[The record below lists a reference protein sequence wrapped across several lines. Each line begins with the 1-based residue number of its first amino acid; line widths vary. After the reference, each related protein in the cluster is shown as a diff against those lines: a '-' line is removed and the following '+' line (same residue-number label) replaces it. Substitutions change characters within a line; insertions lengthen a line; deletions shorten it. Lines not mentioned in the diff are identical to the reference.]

1 MNKSFPSLILLISSF
16 LMQGQQITFQK
27 NINFQARELEQSL
40 NKNRDSLYLES
51 DKIIYQVDI
60 FNDNYSKSISVNDN
74 KSVIDL
80 DTLPAGKF
88 IIQARLKRKWIV
100 MYLVKN
106 EATKISEKSIIV
118 AEASKDQNSDNNTSV
133 KKLTK
138 KRTGFWVVHESITG
152 SGSTKSM
159 GFKNKEEVSRLIAK
173 NKAELNTAIA
183 MNNKLVVYE
192 VYNTSQF
199 MRNQFKNPSYFK
211 SSESKAFNVVPYYSS
226 TSYSI

>member
-1 MNKSFPSLILLISSF
+1 MNKFFPSLILLISSF
-16 LMQGQQITFQK
+16 FIQGQQITFQK
-27 NINFQARELEQSL
+27 NINYQARELKQSL
-40 NKNRDSLYLES
+40 NENRDSLNLES

-60 FNDNYSKSISVNDN
+60 FNENYSNSISVNN
-74 KSVIDL
+74 NESTIGL
-80 DTLPAGKF
+80 DILPVGKF

-100 MYLVKN
+100 MYLVKS
-106 EATKISEKSIIV
+106 EATEISEKSIIV
-118 AEASKDQNSDNNTSV
+118 ANASKDQNSDNNTSV
-133 KKLTK
+133 KKSTK

-159 GFKNKEEVSRLIAK
+159 SFRNKDEVSRLIAK

-183 MNNKLVVYE
+183 MNNILVVYE
-192 VYNTSQF
+192 VYNMSQF

-226 TSYSI
+226 NHYSI